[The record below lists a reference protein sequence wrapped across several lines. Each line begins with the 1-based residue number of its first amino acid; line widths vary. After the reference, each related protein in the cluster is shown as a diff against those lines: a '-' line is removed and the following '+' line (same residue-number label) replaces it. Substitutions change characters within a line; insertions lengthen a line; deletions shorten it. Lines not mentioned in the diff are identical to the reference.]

1 MDGCISPDVPVQ
13 SLERFFLRHLE
24 KDLIALSGL
33 LDRSID
39 DAVLAVHLI
48 LKWISQLS
56 DEKFPGIYIICNYF
70 ITYND
75 LWSDDIGK
83 WSSTEDRKKWEDDF
97 STLIHPVTVEIDAML
112 RNTYNSA
119 VKGILNCQ
127 LMKLSYGTY
136 CII

>member
-1 MDGCISPDVPVQ
+1 MKNSPV
-13 SLERFFLRHLE
+13 F
-24 KDLIALSGL
+24 I
-33 LDRSID
+33 I
-39 DAVLAVHLI
+39 
-48 LKWISQLS
+48 
-56 DEKFPGIYIICNYF
+56 IICNYF

-127 LMKLSYGTY
+127 LMKISYGTY